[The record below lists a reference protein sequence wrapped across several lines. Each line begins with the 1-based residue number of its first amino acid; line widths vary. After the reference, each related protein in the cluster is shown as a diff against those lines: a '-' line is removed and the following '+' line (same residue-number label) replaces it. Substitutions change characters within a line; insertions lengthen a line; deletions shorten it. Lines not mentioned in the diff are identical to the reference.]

1 MTRDNFKDSA
11 QRQFEAA
18 AFPFENTTAKLMINF
33 PHYAV
38 TADGRI
44 ISFQRPT
51 PRFLRPATSN
61 GHLYVCLVLNKR
73 NHYTPVSLCVA
84 QAFIRMPEDRSRV
97 RHRDDDRSNCRADNL
112 EWVYPSNYFEV
123 RTKAV
128 PPLTIEKR
136 RSLLAPLKFD
146 PALRS
151 LSEPRVLG
159 ILLNGITV
167 YDAVKQVPGVVLK
180 PAFVKTLS
188 AADKRKLRKEGV
200 LF

>member
-1 MTRDNFKDSA
+1 MDHFKDSVH
-11 QRQFEAA
+11 RQFELA
-18 AFPFENTTAKLMINF
+18 AFPYDNTTAKLMINF

-44 ISFQRPT
+44 ISFKRTT

-61 GHLYVCLVLNKR
+61 GHLYVCLVLDKR

-84 QAFIRMPEDRSRV
+84 QAFVRMPEDRSKV
-97 RHRDDDRSNCRADNL
+97 RHKDGDRSNCRADNL
-112 EWVYPSNYFEV
+112 EWIYPNSYFEV
-123 RTKAV
+123 RKNAGGA
-128 PPLTIEKR
+128 LNIESR

-159 ILLNGITV
+159 ILLNGMTV

-188 AADKRKLRKEGV
+188 DADKRKLRKDGI

>member
-1 MTRDNFKDSA
+1 MNRDYFKDSA

-18 AFPFENTTAKLMINF
+18 AFPYEDTTAKLMINF

-44 ISFQRPT
+44 ISFQRPM

-61 GHLYVCLVLNKR
+61 GHLYVCLVLDKQ

-97 RHRDDDRSNCRADNL
+97 RHKDDDRSNCRADNL

-123 RTKAV
+123 RAKDAT
-128 PPLTIEKR
+128 PLTIER
-136 RSLLAPLKFD
+136 RRALLAPLKFD
-146 PALRS
+146 PALRA
-151 LSEPRVLG
+151 LSEPRVLS
-159 ILLNGITV
+159 ILLNGMTV
-167 YDAVKQVPGVVLK
+167 YDAVKQVPGVALK
-180 PAFVKTLS
+180 SEFVKTLS
-188 AADKRKLRKEGV
+188 AVDKRKLRKDGV